1 MVRFLFYNFLLSYVE
16 IEIQSR
22 QWDNFYV
29 PWQFTGNIWI
39 ELWSFNLAKQVSSY
53 SSLARFLGLDG
64 TIVGRFS
71 LNSVL
76 QVVHIM
82 LNLQKTKKKPE
93 DISEGNWCNNKNN
106 KLLERQT
113 EQTHP
118 ISTSLWWQ
126 KQAAL

>member
-1 MVRFLFYNFLLSYVE
+1 
-16 IEIQSR
+16 
-22 QWDNFYV
+22 
-29 PWQFTGNIWI
+29 
-39 ELWSFNLAKQVSSY
+39 
-53 SSLARFLGLDG
+53 LGLDG

-106 KLLERQT
+106 YLLERQT